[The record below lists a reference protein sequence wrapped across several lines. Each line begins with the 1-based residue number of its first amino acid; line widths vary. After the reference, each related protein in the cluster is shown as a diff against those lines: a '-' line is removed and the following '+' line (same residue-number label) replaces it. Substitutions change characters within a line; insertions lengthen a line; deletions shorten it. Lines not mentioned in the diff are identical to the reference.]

1 MYDIPKFALAFVLN
15 DAKRK
20 IEKNHCKQLKIPQW
34 ALPEKNCTWGV
45 EDITFFCDLPPGQSD
60 F

>member
-20 IEKNHCKQLKIPQW
+20 IEKYHCKQLKIP
-34 ALPEKNCTWGV
+34 N
-45 EDITFFCDLPPGQSD
+45 
-60 F
+60 